1 MLWSTRYTG
10 CISTL
15 LTILFLSQPT
25 TGTRFVPRDIAAGET
40 VLRRACEPAAPD
52 VNASSVGFLQHAVL
66 RNLY

>member
-15 LTILFLSQPT
+15 LTIPFLSQPT
-25 TGTRFVPRDIAAGET
+25 AGTKFVPRDVTAGKA

-52 VNASSVGFLQHAVL
+52 VNVSSVGFLQPAAL